1 MKLNMEYSICTIADK
16 SFIVP
21 IGNAVMDMRM
31 MLDLN
36 EQAAFILHLIK
47 DESLSI
53 VEIVDKMFEEYE
65 MDKQIILKDVTDF
78 IHKGLQA
85 GFIVE

>member
-21 IGNAVMDMRM
+21 IGNTVMDMRS

-36 EQAAFILHLIK
+36 EQALFILQLIK
-47 DESLSI
+47 NESLSI
-53 VEIVDKMFEEYE
+53 EQITDGMFEEYE
-65 MDKQIILKDVTDF
+65 MDKQTILKDVTDF
-78 IHKGLQA
+78 IHKGLQI